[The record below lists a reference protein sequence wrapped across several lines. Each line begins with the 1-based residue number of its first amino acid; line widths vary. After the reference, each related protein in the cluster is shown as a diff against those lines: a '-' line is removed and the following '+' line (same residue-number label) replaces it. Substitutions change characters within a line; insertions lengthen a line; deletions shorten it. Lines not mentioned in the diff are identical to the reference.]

1 VAAASS
7 AVVRRRTIALMS
19 LLDFPLTTAHAARE
33 VLREW
38 ISSDALRGHCEGV
51 AACMEG
57 HARRLAPS
65 EVERWTI
72 AGLLHDLDY
81 ERHPTPAEHP
91 RVGVE
96 FLRSRG
102 VDEEILEAILGHA
115 EHAGTLRR
123 TPMAKVLFAV
133 DELSGFITACA
144 RVRPSRFDDLE
155 PRSIRK
161 KLKDKAF
168 AAGVSREDVAKGIA
182 EMTSAFDLDE
192 DAHLAACIAALREAA
207 PRLGLAPAG

>member
-19 LLDFPLTTAHAARE
+19 SLDFPLTTAHAARE

>member
-1 VAAASS
+1 M
-7 AVVRRRTIALMS
+7 TS
-19 LLDFPLTTAHAARE
+19 LDSRLTTVHAARE
-33 VLREW
+33 ILREW

-57 HARRLAPS
+57 YARRLAPS

-102 VDEEILEAILGHA
+102 VDEEILAAILGHA
-115 EHAGTLRR
+115 EHTGTPRR

-155 PRSIRK
+155 PRSVRK

-168 AAGVSREDVAKGIA
+168 AAGVSREDVARGVA
-182 EMTSAFDLDE
+182 EMMAAFELDE